1 MSKIVTVVKTNL
13 SRCDYKISL
22 IVNGSQTQADEIKGD
37 AGQAAAFALNL
48 QSRHAARRIVA
59 PLDVMSIINS

>member
-1 MSKIVTVVKTNL
+1 MSKLITVVKTNL

-22 IVNGSQTQADEIKGD
+22 IANGVQVKADEIKGD

-48 QSRHAARRIVA
+48 QAKNAVKKIVA
-59 PLDVMSIINS
+59 PMDVMIIINS